1 VNEIKVEDEQRDW
14 SVPEYRARRGICK
27 ATYAKLKKAG
37 LTPKETT
44 IDLPGFRLTRITAEA
59 RRECNQ
65 RIAAL
70 QESKEAELERARR
83 QAQLERAGRLAA
95 QSPNHVS
102 KNRARSVQ
110 RRPRR

>member
-1 VNEIKVEDEQRDW
+1 VSEIKVADEQRDW
-14 SVPEYRARRGICK
+14 SVPEYRARRSISK

-44 IDLPGFRLTRITAEA
+44 IELPGFRLVRITAAA
-59 RRECNQ
+59 RRENDQ
-65 RIAAL
+65 RIAEL
-70 QESKEAELERARR
+70 QKSKESELERARR

-95 QSPNHVS
+95 QSPNHIS
-102 KNRARSVQ
+102 KNPASVQ

>member
-1 VNEIKVEDEQRDW
+1 VGEINVPDEERDW

-27 ATYAKLKKAG
+27 TTYAKLKKAG

-44 IDLPGFRLTRITAEA
+44 IDLPGFRLVRITAAA
-59 RRECNQ
+59 RRENDE
-65 RIAAL
+65 RIAEL
-70 QESKEAELERARR
+70 QQSKESELERARR

-102 KNRARSVQ
+102 KNHARSAQ